1 MIPTDIVQKSVT
13 ASLYNGFNVDTA
25 TGIVTTPIGYNSDF
39 SKYKK
44 GDEISKGYNKNDDIY
59 SITSKIARTISNQ
72 IVWKVRKVNTINGDF
87 EEVES
92 SDFQDLLF
100 SPNSYETLG
109 EFREKCITY
118 LLLSGT
124 NFVGGIKP
132 ISNKGYES
140 LHVLPS
146 QYTTVEQGTLSDPIK
161 SINVG
166 WNMQQDW
173 DVKDVSITKYP
184 SFNIENY
191 FTGHSPLKSG
201 SRLLESSNDLI
212 TAESYFLKN
221 RSASGMITND
231 GEHDMLPP
239 QSMLEV
245 QENLTRQIG
254 GAVKTNMIWATNA
267 KLKYTPFD
275 SNPSDLKFLETDL
288 QKRRRFCNLFGL
300 DSSLFNDPANKIQS
314 NQKEAGKSAFL
325 NCYIPN
331 DLKVVDS
338 LNKWLSPLY
347 PTGSPNTRYEIYQ
360 YLSDIDTLQQDK
372 GEKVK
377 IQEKTSKEV
386 RAILTDISKGF
397 ISKEGALALLV
408 KVHGFDEDIA
418 NTLTTEVK
426 RNDQGSGTTQ
436 E

>member
-1 MIPTDIVQKSVT
+1 MILKRLKV
-13 ASLYNGFNVDTA
+13 L
-25 TGIVTTPIGYNSDF
+25 
-39 SKYKK
+39 
-44 GDEISKGYNKNDDIY
+44 ISKN
-59 SITSKIARTISNQ
+59 
-72 IVWKVRKVNTINGDF
+72 
-87 EEVES
+87 
-92 SDFQDLLF
+92 LLF

-140 LHVLPS
+140 I
-146 QYTTVEQGTLSDPIK
+146 TCATITVYNGRTGDFKRPYK
-161 SINVG
+161 INKCIG
-166 WNMQQDW
+166 WNLQQDW
-173 DVKDVSITKYP
+173 DIKDVSITKYP

-201 SRLLESSNDLI
+201 CRLLESSNDLI
-212 TAESYFLKN
+212 TAEAYFLKN

-245 QENLTRQIG
+245 QENLTKQIG
-254 GAVKTNMIWATNA
+254 GAAKTNMIWATNA
-267 KLKYTPFD
+267 KLKYTSFD

-288 QKRRRFCNLFGL
+288 HKRRRFCNLFGL
-300 DSSLFNDPANKIQS
+300 DSSLFNDPSNKTYN
-314 NQKEAGKSAFL
+314 NQKEANKSAFL

-331 DLKVVDS
+331 DLKIIDS

-347 PTGSPNTRYEIYQ
+347 PTGNSSTKYEIYQ
-360 YLSDIDTLQQDK
+360 DLSDIDTLQQDK

-386 RAILTDISKGF
+386 RAILTDIANGY

-408 KVHGFDEDIA
+408 EVHGFDEDIA

-426 RNDQGSGTTQ
+426 RNDQGSGTI
-436 E
+436 EE